1 MNYTIKNIK
10 MAEEKKSQE
19 TEKKPFAIPAKNILY
34 IIVGFGVMLLG
45 YILMIGGG
53 PQSPELFNPEM
64 FSFRRIVLAPVVIL
78 IGITIVIVAIM
89 YKGRSKK

>member
-1 MNYTIKNIK
+1 

>member
-19 TEKKPFAIPAKNILY
+19 TEKKPFAIPARNILY